1 MNRPNMYLKRSIQ
14 SLIVAC
20 YLLISGP
27 VVSGTLST
35 DSAQNLQNAT
45 DDARML
51 VALAK
56 QYEHGEGLPRDYSK
70 AIELYCQ
77 AISLGYSEALYALG
91 WMHANARGVPRND
104 SIAAQLFSMAADQGH
119 EHAYKMMRFLDPS
132 TEPALPECMQSAAEN
147 EGIAIDYSDKPY
159 FDIVQKLAPQ
169 YSLDPALVMA
179 IITVESAFDAQAIS
193 HKNAQGLMQ
202 LIPETAERFNVKNT
216 FDAVENIKGGMAYL
230 RWLLAFFKG
239 DVTLAIA
246 AYNAGEGAV
255 ERHKGI
261 PPYTET
267 KNYVKKIQAQ
277 YAKTTHPYQAE
288 FVHRHAMIA
297 LSEYE

>member
-1 MNRPNMYLKRSIQ
+1 MYLKRSIQ
-14 SLIVAC
+14 SLTLAC
-20 YLLISGP
+20 CLLISSP
-27 VVSGTLST
+27 TIAGTLSA
-35 DSAQNLQNAT
+35 DPAQELQDPIDN
-45 DDARML
+45 ARML

-56 QYEHGEGLPRDYSK
+56 QYEHGEGVPRDYSK
-70 AIELYCQ
+70 AVTLYCQ
-77 AISLGYSEALYALG
+77 AINLGYNEALYALG

-104 SIAAQLFSMAADQGH
+104 GIAAQLFSMAAEQGH

-132 TEPALPECMQSAAEN
+132 TEPVLPECMQSIAEN
-147 EGIAIDYSDKPY
+147 ESFDTDYSGKPY
-159 FDIVQKLAPQ
+159 FDIVQTLAPQ
-169 YSLDPALVMA
+169 YSLDPALIMA
-179 IITVESAFDAQAIS
+179 IITVESAFDAQAVS

-239 DVTLAIA
+239 DVTLAVA

-261 PPYTET
+261 PPYAET
-267 KNYVKKIQAQ
+267 INYVKKIQAQ
-277 YAKTTHPYQAE
+277 YAKTTHPYQPE